1 MIQYVRCYD
10 TRATESLYGGY
21 QGQGYQAGDFG
32 AEILVQQG
40 ASVSSEQQKTPRL
53 TGYCIEEIQDSH
65 ICRWL
70 LLARP

>member
-10 TRATESLYGGY
+10 TRATESLHGGY

-40 ASVSSEQQKTPRL
+40 ASVSSEQQEAPWL
-53 TGYCIEEIQDSH
+53 TGHCIEKI
-65 ICRWL
+65 
-70 LLARP
+70 

>member
-10 TRATESLYGGY
+10 TRATESLYGVH

-40 ASVSSEQQKTPRL
+40 ASVSPEQQETSWVTR
-53 TGYCIEEIQDSH
+53 YCVEEIQDRH
-65 ICRWL
+65 IR
-70 LLARP
+70 

>member
-1 MIQYVRCYD
+1 M
-10 TRATESLYGGY
+10 YGSY

-32 AEILVQQG
+32 AEILVQQV
-40 ASVSSEQQKTPRL
+40 ASVSSEQQKTSWL

-70 LLARP
+70 LLARS